1 MAKVQHLLTL
11 FTFLW
16 MSLYASSQNR
26 YVLQVAAADHDAGFI
41 KKELKLKTDF
51 INQADCRQY
60 VDQLLPSLQTLGYV
74 TASIDSVRFD
84 SSSAYLQLFTGALY
98 KWESLTTSEESRK
111 WLTQVGYSPTV
122 FIDHPLDYQALRG
135 LQLSMLNYFENHGYP
150 FAKIDVDELNI
161 TGDRVSG
168 RLQVHPGP
176 LYRIDSIKI
185 TGNAKLSN
193 EYLQNF
199 LDLKNGS
206 LYNKEKLQGISS
218 ELKKLSYIEETRE
231 PQFYWGSTGGV
242 VELFLQQRK
251 SNQVNFIVGF
261 LPNTNTGNGQSNK
274 LAITGEGLLNLKNAL
289 GGGETIGLL
298 WQKLAAAS
306 QQLNVLFQQPYLFR
320 SPFGLDLGLN
330 MLKRDSSY
338 LNFDYHIGAQY
349 AFSTKQNAK
358 LFFSQFST
366 IVNNVDKE
374 VIIQTRQLPA
384 EADVRVSNIGVE
396 YLANTT
402 NYIFNPVSG
411 LDIHFTGAAGIKKIK
426 RNNQVLDLQDPAD
439 PEFDFSSLYD
449 TVKLRSYQLRTTLA
463 AANYFPLSKKGV
475 STLKTAIQAGYLG
488 GGNIFRNELF
498 QIGGYRLLRG
508 FDEASQYLSQ
518 YAIGTLEYRYLIGEN
533 SNLNAFA
540 DGGWGRDGSRGI
552 NQNYTYIGLGLGIAF
567 ETKVGIFNLAWAV
580 GKRNDTELNLRQSKI
595 HFGFVSYF

>member
-1 MAKVQHLLTL
+1 ML
-11 FTFLW
+11 FAFLW
-16 MSLYASSQNR
+16 MSLCASSQNR
-26 YVLQVAAADHDAGFI
+26 YVLHIEPADRDTGFI
-41 KKELKLKTDF
+41 RNELQLKTDF
-51 INQADCRQY
+51 INQADCQQY
-60 VDQLLPSLQTLGYV
+60 VSQLLPALQTRGYV
-74 TASIDSVRFD
+74 TASIDTVRFD
-84 SSSAYLQLFTGALY
+84 TAAAYLKLFTGGIY
-98 KWESLTTSEESRK
+98 KWESLTTSAESRK
-111 WLTQVGYSPTV
+111 WLAQAGYSPEV
-122 FIDHPLDYQALRG
+122 FMNRPLDYQALGR
-135 LQLSMLNYFENHGYP
+135 LQLQLLDYFENHGYP
-150 FAKIDVDELNI
+150 FAKIFVDNLNI
-161 TGDRVSG
+161 DGDKVSG
-168 RLQVHPGP
+168 RLQVQPGP

-193 EYLQNF
+193 DYLQNF

-206 LYNKEKLQGISS
+206 LYNKEKLQRISA
-218 ELKKLSYIEETRE
+218 ELKKLNYIEETHD

-242 VELFLQQRK
+242 VELFLEQRK
-251 SNQVNFIVGF
+251 SNQVNFIIGF
-261 LPNTNTGNGQSNK
+261 LPNANTGNGQSNK

-298 WQKLAAAS
+298 WQKLAASS
-306 QQLNVLFQQPYLFR
+306 QQLNVAFQQPYLFR
-320 SPFGLDLGLN
+320 SLFGLDFGLN

-349 AFSTKQNAK
+349 AFNTKQSAK

-366 IVNNVDKE
+366 IVNSIDKD
-374 VIIQTRQLPA
+374 VILQTRQLPA
-384 EADVRVSNIGVE
+384 EADVRISNVGVE
-396 YLANTT
+396 YLVNTT

-411 LDIHFTGAAGIKKIK
+411 LDIHFTGTAGIKKIK
-426 RNNQVLDLQDPAD
+426 RNNQVLDLEDPDD
-439 PEFDFSSLYD
+439 PGFDFASLYD
-449 TVKLRSYQLRTTLA
+449 TVKLSSYQVRTTLG

-488 GGNIFRNELF
+488 GGNLFRNELF

-533 SNLNAFA
+533 SNLNVFA
-540 DGGWGRDGSRGI
+540 DGGWGRDGSRGV
-552 NQNYTYIGLGLGIAF
+552 NQNYTYIGLGIGIAF